1 MRIVVYI
8 KNDES
13 YEITLKETKKQMK
26 TFAGE
31 NDKVIYIR
39 SDYTSIQILTEDK

>member
-1 MRIVVYI
+1 MKKIVVYI

-26 TFAGE
+26 DFAGE

-39 SDYTSIQILTEDK
+39 CDFTSIQILEA